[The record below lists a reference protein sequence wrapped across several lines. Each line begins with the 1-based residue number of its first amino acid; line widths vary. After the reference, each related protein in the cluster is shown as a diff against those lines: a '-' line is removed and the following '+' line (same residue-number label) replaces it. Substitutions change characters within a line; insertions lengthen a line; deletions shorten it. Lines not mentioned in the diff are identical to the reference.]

1 MRASARLAFVRCEV
15 RIGTRPI
22 KFMVTLEAV
31 PPRNNEKPAIRRMFL
46 SGENGIVK
54 FAAVLL
60 LSAPIG
66 FAFARLSPPTLEAF
80 ERYIAQTEERF
91 TQDLHA
97 DRFLYLDSHT
107 PLLARVRAGEIP
119 IEGRNHTDSG
129 EKTKVPDG
137 MIQDWL
143 GMIFIPGATIAQ
155 VRTVLQDYES
165 YKDIYKPEVID
176 SRLVKRE
183 GDEVDIFLRL
193 YKKQILT
200 VVLNTDYHVKYGS
213 IAPNRMYIISHS
225 TRVAEVKNPKRS
237 YTEELPPGN
246 DTGFLWKLNAYWR
259 LEERE
264 GGVYAECEAIS
275 LSRDVPFG
283 LGHFIGG
290 FLERFPRE
298 SMFNTLRATRAA
310 VEARPGPRA
319 NSGQ

>member
-1 MRASARLAFVRCEV
+1 
-15 RIGTRPI
+15 
-22 KFMVTLEAV
+22 MVTLEAV
-31 PPRNNEKPAIRRMFL
+31 PPRNCEKPAPRAKFL

-54 FAAVLL
+54 IAAALL
-60 LSAPIG
+60 LSATIT
-66 FAFARLSPPTLEAF
+66 FAFARLNPPTLDAF

-97 DRFLYLDSHT
+97 DHFLYVDSH
-107 PLLARVRAGEIP
+107 PQQLAKVRAGEIA

-143 GMIFIPGATIAQ
+143 GMIFIPAATIPQ
-155 VRTVLQDYES
+155 VRAVLQDYEN
-165 YKDIYKPEVID
+165 YKNIYKPDVID

-200 VVLNTDYHVKYGS
+200 VVLNTDYHVKYGTT
-213 IAPNRMYIISHS
+213 APNRMYIISHS
-225 TRVAEVKNPKRS
+225 MRVAEVKNPKRS
-237 YTEELPPGN
+237 YTEELSPGN

-283 LGHFIGG
+283 LGHIIGG

-298 SMFNTLRATRAA
+298 SMINTLRATRAA
-310 VEARPGPRA
+310 VEARQAPRT
-319 NSGQ
+319 NSSR